1 MIPPN
6 VTPIHLVAWYGQREL
21 VELYV
26 HQMPFLVN
34 YQDKYGNTPC
44 HYATLHGHLQC
55 LQTLIGLKANLLLY
69 NNAGQTCLSIM
80 NEGKLE
86 LIENSKWDET
96 SAYILAEKNTLQDE
110 PNPTNIAS
118 LVPKSPSQSLTQ
130 R

>member
-1 MIPPN
+1 MIPPHT
-6 VTPIHLVAWYGQREL
+6 TPIHLVAWYNHLEL
-21 VELYV
+21 VEPYV

-55 LQTLIGLKANLLLY
+55 LQALITLKANLLLY

-86 LIENSKWDET
+86 LKENPNWDGI
-96 SAYILAEKNTLQDE
+96 SAYTIAEKNTPQDE
-110 PNPTNIAS
+110 PTSTNIAS
-118 LVPKSPSQSLTQ
+118 LVPKSPNQS
-130 R
+130 